1 MTAKNIDTKREEFRK
16 YLEKEGVLESL
27 TKALV
32 ALYEEPDK
40 PSDALAFV
48 RNNFAATELHSL
60 KAQMENMTQENEQLK
75 TMVASL
81 EKDKAELQGK
91 VQNLENLQKQ
101 NDATAV
107 ESPKSEEVEKKEV
120 QAEPMEEPK
129 EESKTSEV
137 AAESGTETQ
146 NDAQESTDAPAAAE
160 VVAEKP
166 EEPKDKEMDETEK
179 PAEPETEKAAID
191 EDAKP
196 SEAMETDPPA
206 PDPVPDQEK
215 ATES

>member
-1 MTAKNIDTKREEFRK
+1 MGRLFNIDTKREEFRK

-60 KAQMENMTQENEQLK
+60 KAQMENLTQENEQLK
-75 TMVASL
+75 SMVASL

-101 NDATAV
+101 SEAVAAAAV
-107 ESPKSEEVEKKEV
+107 ESPKSEDVENKEV
-120 QAEPMEEPK
+120 QDPMEEP
-129 EESKTSEV
+129 KTSEV
-137 AAESGTETQ
+137 AAE
-146 NDAQESTDAPAAAE
+146 A
-160 VVAEKP
+160 
-166 EEPKDKEMDETEK
+166 
-179 PAEPETEKAAID
+179 
-191 EDAKP
+191 
-196 SEAMETDPPA
+196 
-206 PDPVPDQEK
+206 VP
-215 ATES
+215 